1 MKTGVWVDG
10 RRWRQVA
17 SFAEARPDDEVFV
30 LDAENGSLRFGDGV
44 NGRRPPVGAEV
55 VVAVYGHGAGSSGHA
70 GTDAPPVQTSRSD
83 VVDTTDLALKL
94 AVAGQIVRSLPLG
107 PTGSEYVDVSV
118 PERPVASDN
127 SQLGG

>member
-55 VVAVYGHGAGSSGHA
+55 VVAVYRHGAGGSGHA
-70 GTDAPPVQTSRSD
+70 GTDAPPIQTSRSD
-83 VVDTTDLALKL
+83 VVDTT
-94 AVAGQIVRSLPLG
+94 
-107 PTGSEYVDVSV
+107 
-118 PERPVASDN
+118 
-127 SQLGG
+127 